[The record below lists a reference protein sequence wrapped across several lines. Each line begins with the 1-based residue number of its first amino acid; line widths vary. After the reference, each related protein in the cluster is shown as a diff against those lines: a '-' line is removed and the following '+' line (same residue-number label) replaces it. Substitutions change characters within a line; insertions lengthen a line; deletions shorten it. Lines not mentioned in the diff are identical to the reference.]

1 MNTTERWLPVKGYEG
16 LYEVSDQG
24 RVKRI
29 EGRVWNRKGYW
40 LTRKEG
46 LRKLGIDSDGYLIVT
61 LSKEGVSRTEKV
73 HQLVLRAFV
82 GDCPDGCL
90 TRHLNGK
97 RKDNHL
103 ANLTWGT
110 PAENC
115 ADMDRHGTR
124 KRGEEHHFF
133 GRRGTDHWLE
143 GVLERDH
150 LGRFLPL
157 QHG

>member
-1 MNTTERWLPVKGYEG
+1 MAEQWLPVKGYEG
-16 LYEVSDQG
+16 LYEVSDHG
-24 RVKRI
+24 RVKRV
-29 EGRVWNRKGYW
+29 ESRVWNRKGYW

-46 LRKLGIDSDGYLIVT
+46 VLKPGTDSDGYLIVG
-61 LSKEGVSRTEKV
+61 LCKEGIRKTQKV

-103 ANLTWGT
+103 TNLAWGT

-124 KRGEEHHFF
+124 RKGEAHHFF
-133 GRRGTDHWLE
+133 GRCGVNHWLY
-143 GVLERDH
+143 
-150 LGRFLPL
+150 